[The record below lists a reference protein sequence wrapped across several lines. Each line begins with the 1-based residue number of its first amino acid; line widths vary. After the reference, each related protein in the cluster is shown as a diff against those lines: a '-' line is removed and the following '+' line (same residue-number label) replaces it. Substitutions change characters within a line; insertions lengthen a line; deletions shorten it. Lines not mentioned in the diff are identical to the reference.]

1 MTVRERKL
9 LYFKFCKQPASAEMG
24 LERRRREATQIVQR
38 SAHRETFSMS
48 IQLSTTEIS
57 SHQYTDGH
65 SSLGCN
71 SQNCRYNL
79 TEDSDFILG
88 IILL

>member
-1 MTVRERKL
+1 MFFFLYISIVLGDRNDYYWQEKSFFFNMTVRERKL

-48 IQLSTTEIS
+48 IQDSVI
-57 SHQYTDGH
+57 
-65 SSLGCN
+65 
-71 SQNCRYNL
+71 YN
-79 TEDSDFILG
+79 
-88 IILL
+88 